1 MEVLSEK
8 RPLKWDMDSVKE
20 YINQFNTV
28 DEFRKDPEYISIGR
42 WIGNTNTKAKTGDQ
56 NISMQNLL
64 SDLKEKENKQITE
77 ELKQKFP
84 QFNFDNVVYGRN
96 ENSNKT
102 IKGITCE
109 KTDSEG
115 VVHGEI
121 DETRLSN
128 LTQYSCK
135 KCYLEHRNTRFPQ
148 SKEGKIGVFKSR
160 VPEDL
165 PLDFKDAEFDLIPRG
180 DGTNQTRLVV
190 KNIKCVSKNHE
201 GNPINL
207 FPQWTRTDSIQDF
220 EFLCPVCNNRKVGD
234 SKGEAKTMNLLQSLG
249 YDPIKNKRL
258 GAYSIKG
265 TGHRNRLKADAYFV
279 KEDGTIVIAE
289 FDGEQHFFPKAKF
302 GGLQGFEET
311 VQNDTA
317 KNKFCLE
324 NGIKLIRISFND
336 FRNIESELANALSIE
351 PMKDIYLSKNYPPLG
366 WNDPKLQPVQI
377 QLDELN
383 IRKDYVFTE
392 SQLQRILEGAEE
404 EKINRLIKK
413 YILSNFDDV
422 KEINFHSQMEA
433 QSPTSP
439 TPYLEKKAIEILFDR
454 SQLTFIEMLHTK
466 FEIQQALDNYFD
478 LKTYGRG
485 TNWEVIMSAE

>member
-1 MEVLSEK
+1 MKVILEA
-8 RPLKWDMDSVKE
+8 RPFKWDIDSVKN
-20 YINQFNTV
+20 YINQFNTI
-28 DEFRKDPEYISIGR
+28 DEFRKSPEYISISR
-42 WIGNTNTKAKTGDQ
+42 WIGNTKIKTGDQ
-56 NISMQNLL
+56 NLSMQNLL
-64 SDLKEKENKQITE
+64 SDLKEKENRQITE
-77 ELKQKFP
+77 ELKRKFP
-84 QFNFDNVVYGRN
+84 QYNFDNVVYDRT
-96 ENSNKT
+96 EDSYKT

-207 FPQWTRTDSIQDF
+207 FPQWTRTDSIKDF

-234 SKGEAKTMNLLQSLG
+234 SKGEAKMMNLLQSLG

-302 GGLQGFEET
+302 GGLEGFEET

-336 FRNIESELANALSIE
+336 FRNMESELANALSME
-351 PMKDIYLSKNYPPLG
+351 PMEDMYLSKNYLPLG
-366 WNDPKLQPVQI
+366 WNNPDLRPVPI
-377 QLDELN
+377 QLDESN

-392 SQLQRILEGAEE
+392 SQLHRILEGAEE

-413 YILSNFDDV
+413 YILSNFDNV

-433 QSPTSP
+433 QLPTSP

-466 FEIQQALDNYFD
+466 FEIQQALDNYFN